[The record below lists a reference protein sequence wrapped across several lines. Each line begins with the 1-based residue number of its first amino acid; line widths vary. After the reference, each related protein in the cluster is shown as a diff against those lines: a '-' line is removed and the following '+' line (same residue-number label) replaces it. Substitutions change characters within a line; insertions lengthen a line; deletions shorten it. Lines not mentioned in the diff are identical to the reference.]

1 MCPKGNTRS
10 GAMSWFAFCKKRSTE
25 GMGGRWTEPPARRV
39 ASSYFHKHLG
49 YEAFFPSPSYNIHQH
64 PLHQKCL
71 SKSLKQPKMALAR
84 QPVLG
89 LSKLPSTQLHFSRHL
104 EESLRYQPQA
114 LVPQQVTIHSAAHRG
129 DGKHWCFLSGYIQ
142 CYDTA
147 LCSKTDS
154 VSAFCVSDS

>member
-1 MCPKGNTRS
+1 
-10 GAMSWFAFCKKRSTE
+10 
-25 GMGGRWTEPPARRV
+25 
-39 ASSYFHKHLG
+39 
-49 YEAFFPSPSYNIHQH
+49 
-64 PLHQKCL
+64 
-71 SKSLKQPKMALAR
+71 MALAR

-89 LSKLPSTQLHFSRHL
+89 LPKLPSTQLHFSRHL

-114 LVPQQVTIHSAAHRG
+114 LVPQQVTIHSAAHKG